1 MRVKSSWALLGAVA
15 LTSSW
20 AGAAELRLRVGET
33 RLLSVGKSQGA
44 ALDNPTIADIRILK
58 DSRVEIAAKAN
69 GEGKLS
75 IYAADGKMQIYAV
88 RVTGGPDAKNSSGP
102 GQAAATNAWPKAVF
116 GGARIPDARCAEPL
130 DDEDAAAAMDD
141 ARDLLRQERIESAI
155 EKLDRALTIEPDAAV
170 VHLFL
175 GSAWAKLKDQGRGA
189 ASYETFVLSCPEDPK
204 AKAVVRLLREF
215 DHRVTRS
222 KPES

>member
-1 MRVKSSWALLGAVA
+1 MRMKSSWALLVAIA

-20 AGAAELRLRVGET
+20 AASAELRLRVGET
-33 RLLSVGKSQGA
+33 RLVSIGKAQGA

-58 DSRVEIAAKAN
+58 DSRVQIAAKAN

-75 IYAADGKMQIYAV
+75 VYTADGKMQTYRLSVVGEAN
-88 RVTGGPDAKNSSGP
+88 AKNGQGP
-102 GQAAATNAWPKAVF
+102 RPAPATNAWSTPVF
-116 GGARIPDARCAEPL
+116 GGARIADARCAEPL
-130 DDEDAAAAMDD
+130 NDEDAAAALDD

-155 EKLDRALTIEPDAAV
+155 ELLNRALAIEPDAAV

-175 GSAWAKLKDQGRGA
+175 GTAWAKLKDQGRGA
-189 ASYETFVLSCPEDPK
+189 ASYETFVLSCPNDPN

-215 DHRVTRS
+215 DRRVTQS